1 MTFKWIYVLSLAAAT
16 IVPTPSLSQTA
27 EPATPDTSAAS
38 TEAPAELPP
47 IVVTGEKVKRTLNR
61 QAKTVVSSPAPQVA
75 PIAEPISADLD
86 AAIVQGVSTS
96 SVVIYTTADIQRQ
109 AAKDTFS
116 VFETTPNAAVS
127 RDQRDIVIRG
137 VPKDGFAA
145 NQDVLTLSQ
154 NDLIT
159 TYLDGVPI
167 STWAGA
173 TSLWDIQQV
182 EIFRGVQTTNFGRG
196 ALAGAVVIKSADPTY
211 KFEAAGQASYATFDT
226 YSVSAIMNAPI
237 VAGQSAVRISVDQ
250 SGTDG
255 FIDNITAGVK
265 ENPDDHLTLRAK
277 ALLEPD
283 DATKAIV
290 SYTHSE
296 REKGGGFVD
305 LSLFPGRYAN
315 DADVPERINKT
326 VDAASV
332 SITHALSNTL
342 SLEGLSA
349 LGVEDAARTLDGD
362 GSALS
367 LIAARVDEDLAQAS
381 QEAKLVWNDPT
392 LPFRGFA
399 GAYYRYFDREARNN
413 IDATGLGLP
422 FSALFTSDRTVVTT
436 TNSYA
441 LFGEAELDLT
451 KRFRLTAGGRFDH
464 EKADFEFVNSLA
476 GTEDRAGRTDSV
488 FLPKFAAEFDI
499 GPTAT
504 ISGTVQRGYRAGGA
518 GQSLLTATRYAFD
531 PEFTWNYEIALRA
544 TALNNRLSFNSNVF
558 YVDWNDQQV
567 EALTGSPFGGFDTT
581 IVNAGKSEQYGAEA
595 ELSYQASKELRL
607 FTNVGLLHTEF
618 VEYETAGSNFSGN
631 EFPFAPRYTIGA
643 GAQYNH
649 QSGFFAAA
657 SVIWKDDYFSNAE
670 NFERD
675 VIEAHAVVN
684 AQVGYTWQQITA
696 SVFARN
702 LFDKEYLYAKTDT
715 FGGGRAGAAAEPQVI
730 GVSLK
735 ATY

>member
-1 MTFKWIYVLSLAAAT
+1 MTRKWIYTLLAAGT
-16 IVPTPSLSQTA
+16 LVPTHAFSQTA
-27 EPATPDTSAAS
+27 EVEQTTDQSGAA
-38 TEAPAELPP
+38 AAAELPP

-61 QAKTVVSSPAPQVA
+61 KTKRIVSSPSAPVPFAPVA
-75 PIAEPISADLD
+75 EAVPAELD
-86 AAIVQGVSTS
+86 AVVAEGVSTS
-96 SVVIYTTADIQRQ
+96 SVVVYTTADIERQ
-109 AAKDTFS
+109 AAKDAFS
-116 VFETTPNAAVS
+116 IFETTPNAAIS

-137 VPKDGFAA
+137 VPKDGFAS

-154 NDLIT
+154 SDLIT

-211 KFEAAGQASYATFDT
+211 KLEAAGQASYATFDT
-226 YSVSAIMNAPI
+226 YSVSAMMNAPI
-237 VAGQSAVRISVDQ
+237 VPGQSAVRISVDQ
-250 SGTDG
+250 AGTDG

-265 ENPDDHLTLRAK
+265 ENPDDHLTIRAK

-305 LSLFPGRYAN
+305 LSLFPSRFAN
-315 DADVPERINKT
+315 DADVPERVNKT

-332 SITHALSNTL
+332 SVTYLLSNTL
-342 SLEGLSA
+342 RVESLSA
-349 LGVEDAARTLDGD
+349 LGVEDASRTLDGD

-367 LIAARVDEDLAQAS
+367 LISAAVDEDLLQAS
-381 QEAKLVWNDPT
+381 QETKLVWNDPT
-392 LPFRGFA
+392 LPVRGFA
-399 GAYYRYFDREARNN
+399 GTYYRHFDREARNN
-413 IDATGLGLP
+413 IDAAGLGLP
-422 FSALFTSDRTVVTT
+422 FSALFTSDRTVI
-436 TNSYA
+436 TNTDSYA
-441 LFGEAELDLT
+441 LFGEAEVDVT
-451 KRFRLTAGGRFDH
+451 KHFRLTAGGRFDY
-464 EKADFEFVNSLA
+464 EKANFEFVNALA
-476 GTEDRAGRTDSV
+476 GTEDRDQRTDSV

-499 GPTAT
+499 DSTTT
-504 ISGTVQRGYRAGGA
+504 IAGTIQRGYRAGGA

-544 TALNNRLSFNSNVF
+544 TAWNNRLSFNANVF
-558 YVDWNDQQV
+558 YVDWREQQV

-595 ELSYQASKELRL
+595 ELAFQASRELRL
-607 FTNVGLLHTEF
+607 FANVGLLHTEF

-631 EFPFAPRYTIGA
+631 EFPFAPHYTLGA

-649 QSGFFAAA
+649 RSGFFAGAN
-657 SVIWKDDYFSNAE
+657 VIWKDDYYSNAE

-675 VIEAHAVVN
+675 IIEAHAVVN
-684 AQVGYTWQQITA
+684 AQVGYMWDKVTA
-696 SVFARN
+696 TLFARN
-702 LFDKEYLYAKTDT
+702 LFDEEYLFAKTDT
-715 FGGGRAGAAAEPQVI
+715 FGAGRAGAAAEPQVI
-730 GVSLK
+730 GFSLK